1 MAVTAACVGEH
12 HRKRR
17 RSAGTRRCGMRSQIV
32 VGLDDSPS
40 SKAGLQWAAE
50 QAKSTGAV
58 LRAVHALGRAYAYA
72 APDIPLTVE
81 RTELTPDEPPDA
93 RRNAITR
100 MFEAVS
106 PHRDWV
112 LEFVSG
118 YAGEVLVRQSRDAQ
132 LLVVGTRE
140 HVGLG
145 RLLAGSVSHYCLSHA
160 ACPVVA
166 VPASPHDVAVGNAE
180 EEHEQTTA
188 TAAPE
193 AGSPKGKKRKK
204 SAVGTSPEA
213 VTEGRRLR

>member
-1 MAVTAACVGEH
+1 
-12 HRKRR
+12 
-17 RSAGTRRCGMRSQIV
+17 MRSQIV

-40 SKAGLQWAAE
+40 SKAGLHWAAE

-58 LRAVHALGRAYAYA
+58 LRAVHALGRPYGFA

-81 RTELTPDEPPDA
+81 PTELTPEEAPDT
-93 RRNAITR
+93 RRDAITR

-118 YAGEVLVRQSRDAQ
+118 YAGEILVRLSQDAQ

-166 VPASPHDVAVGNAE
+166 VPAPPHDVSVSNAE
-180 EEHEQTTA
+180 EELSEQTAAA
-188 TAAPE
+188 TAPE
-193 AGSPKGKKRKK
+193 AESPKERKGKEEER
-204 SAVGTSPEA
+204 SRDIAPGASGGG
-213 VTEGRRLR
+213 GRRLR

>member
-1 MAVTAACVGEH
+1 
-12 HRKRR
+12 
-17 RSAGTRRCGMRSQIV
+17 MRSQIV

-58 LRAVHALGRAYAYA
+58 LRAVHALGRQYGFAG
-72 APDIPLTVE
+72 PDIPLTVE
-81 RTELTPDEPPDA
+81 PTELTPEEPPDT

-118 YAGEVLVRQSRDAQ
+118 YAGEVLVRQSKDAQ

-166 VPASPHDVAVGNAE
+166 VPGPPHDLSVGKAQE
-180 EEHEQTTA
+180 EQTA
-188 TAAPE
+188 AAPAPE
-193 AGSPKGKKRKK
+193 TESPKGMKGKEKER
-204 SAVGTSPEA
+204 SRDIARGPS
-213 VTEGRRLR
+213 GG

>member
-1 MAVTAACVGEH
+1 
-12 HRKRR
+12 
-17 RSAGTRRCGMRSQIV
+17 MRSQIV

-58 LRAVHALGRAYAYA
+58 LRAVHALGRPYGFA

-81 RTELTPDEPPDA
+81 PTELTPEEPPDT

-118 YAGEVLVRQSRDAQ
+118 YAGEALVRRSKDAQ

-145 RLLAGSVSHYCLSHA
+145 RLLAGSVSHYCLNHA

-166 VPASPHDVAVGNAE
+166 VPAPPHDVSVGNAE
-180 EEHEQTTA
+180 EEQSEL
-188 TAAPE
+188 TAAAAAPGTE
-193 AGSPKGKKRKK
+193 SPKGKKRKEEER
-204 SAVGTSPEA
+204 SRDIAPGPTS
-213 VTEGRRLR
+213 GRG

>member
-1 MAVTAACVGEH
+1 
-12 HRKRR
+12 
-17 RSAGTRRCGMRSQIV
+17 MRSQIV
-32 VGLDDSPS
+32 IGLNDSPS

-58 LRAVHALGRAYAYA
+58 LRAVHALGRPYGFA

-81 RTELTPDEPPDA
+81 PTELTPEETPDT
-93 RRNAITR
+93 RRTAITS

-118 YAGEVLVRQSRDAQ
+118 YAGEVLVRRSKDAQ

-166 VPASPHDVAVGNAE
+166 VPAPPHDVPVDNAE
-180 EEHEQTTA
+180 EERSEQT
-188 TAAPE
+188 AAAAE
-193 AGSPKGKKRKK
+193 TESPTGLGGVSHRMERREVRGVGKSRPRA
-204 SAVGTSPEA
+204 SSGW
-213 VTEGRRLR
+213 GL

>member
-1 MAVTAACVGEH
+1 
-12 HRKRR
+12 
-17 RSAGTRRCGMRSQIV
+17 MRNQIV

-40 SKAGLQWAAE
+40 GKAGLQWAAE
-50 QAKSTGAV
+50 QARSVGAV
-58 LRAVHALGRAYAYA
+58 LQAVHALGRPYGFA

-81 RTELTPDEPPDA
+81 PTELTPEESPDA
-93 RRNAITR
+93 RRNAITAV
-100 MFEAVS
+100 FEAVS

-118 YAGEVLVRQSRDAQ
+118 YAGEVLVRRSKDAQ

-166 VPASPHDVAVGNAE
+166 VPAPPHDVPVGNAE
-180 EEHEQTTA
+180 EGQSEQTA
-188 TAAPE
+188 EAAGAETEPPE
-193 AGSPKGKKRKK
+193 GKKGKK
-204 SAVGTSPEA
+204 SGVGTSHPGA
-213 VTEGRRLR
+213 SSSRDIRVR

>member
-1 MAVTAACVGEH
+1 
-12 HRKRR
+12 
-17 RSAGTRRCGMRSQIV
+17 MRSQIV

-58 LRAVHALGRAYAYA
+58 LRAVHALGRPLGFA

-81 RTELTPDEPPDA
+81 PTELTPEEPPGT
-93 RRNAITR
+93 RRNAITT

-118 YAGEVLVRQSRDAQ
+118 YPGEVLVRQSKDAQ

-166 VPASPHDVAVGNAE
+166 VPAPPHDVSVGNAE
-180 EEHEQTTA
+180 EEQSEQTTA
-188 TAAPE
+188 ATAPE
-193 AGSPKGKKRKK
+193 TKFPKAKESERGRAESGQRAAG
-204 SAVGTSPEA
+204 
-213 VTEGRRLR
+213 

>member
-1 MAVTAACVGEH
+1 
-12 HRKRR
+12 
-17 RSAGTRRCGMRSQIV
+17 MRNEIV
-32 VGLDDSPS
+32 VGLADSPS

-58 LRAVHALGRAYAYA
+58 LRAVHALGRPYGFA

-81 RTELTPDEPPDA
+81 PTELTPEEPPDA
-93 RRNAITR
+93 RRNAITAV
-100 MFEAVS
+100 FEAVS

-118 YAGEVLVRQSRDAQ
+118 YAGEVLVRRSKDAQ

-166 VPASPHDVAVGNAE
+166 VPTPPHDLSVGKAQE
-180 EEHEQTTA
+180 EQSEQTA
-188 TAAPE
+188 AAPAPE
-193 AGSPKGKKRKK
+193 TESPKGTQGKEDRAE
-204 SAVGTSPEA
+204 SGHRAGAEWWL
-213 VTEGRRLR
+213 G

>member
-1 MAVTAACVGEH
+1 
-12 HRKRR
+12 
-17 RSAGTRRCGMRSQIV
+17 MRSQIV

-58 LRAVHALGRAYAYA
+58 LRAVHALGKPYGFA

-81 RTELTPDEPPDA
+81 PTELTPEEPPDT
-93 RRNAITR
+93 RRNAITT

-118 YAGEVLVRQSRDAQ
+118 YAGEVLVRRSKDAQ

-140 HVGLG
+140 HVGLD

-166 VPASPHDVAVGNAE
+166 VPAPPHDVYVGNAE
-180 EEHEQTTA
+180 EEQPEQTA
-188 TAAPE
+188 AAAAPE
-193 AGSPKGKKRKK
+193 TESPQGK
-204 SAVGTSPEA
+204 E
-213 VTEGRRLR
+213 ERRRDIAPGG

>member
-1 MAVTAACVGEH
+1 
-12 HRKRR
+12 
-17 RSAGTRRCGMRSQIV
+17 MRNQIV

-40 SKAGLQWAAE
+40 SEAGLQWAAQ

-58 LRAVHALGRAYAYA
+58 LRAVHALGRPYGFA
-72 APDIPLTVE
+72 AADIPLTVE
-81 RTELTPDEPPDA
+81 PSELEEP
-93 RRNAITR
+93 RRNAITT

-118 YAGEVLVRQSRDAQ
+118 YAGEVLVRRSKGAQ

-140 HVGLG
+140 HVGLD

-166 VPASPHDVAVGNAE
+166 VPAAPHDVYVGNAE
-180 EEHEQTTA
+180 EEQSEQTA
-188 TAAPE
+188 AAAAPE
-193 AGSPKGKKRKK
+193 PESP
-204 SAVGTSPEA
+204 
-213 VTEGRRLR
+213 

>member
-1 MAVTAACVGEH
+1 
-12 HRKRR
+12 
-17 RSAGTRRCGMRSQIV
+17 MRSQIV
-32 VGLDDSPS
+32 IGLNDSPS

-58 LRAVHALGRAYAYA
+58 LRAVHALGRPYGFA

-81 RTELTPDEPPDA
+81 PTELTPDETPDT
-93 RRNAITR
+93 RRTAITS

-118 YAGEVLVRQSRDAQ
+118 YAGEVLVRQSKDAQ

-166 VPASPHDVAVGNAE
+166 VPAPPHDVSVGDADE
-180 EEHEQTTA
+180 EQSEQTTA
-188 TAAPE
+188 AAAPKT
-193 AGSPKGKKRKK
+193 GSSEGKKAKEDER
-204 SAVGTSPEA
+204 SRDIATG
-213 VTEGRRLR
+213 G

>member
-1 MAVTAACVGEH
+1 M
-12 HRKRR
+12 K
-17 RSAGTRRCGMRSQIV
+17 SQIV

-50 QAKSTGAV
+50 QARSVGAV
-58 LRAVHALGRAYAYA
+58 LRAVHALGRPYGFA

-81 RTELTPDEPPDA
+81 PTELTPEEPPDA

-118 YAGEVLVRQSRDAQ
+118 YAGEVLVRRSKDAR

-145 RLLAGSVSHYCLSHA
+145 RLLAGSVSHYCLNHA

-166 VPASPHDVAVGNAE
+166 VPAPPLAVAVGSADE
-180 EEHEQTTA
+180 EQSEQT
-188 TAAPE
+188 AA
-193 AGSPKGKKRKK
+193 AAASRTGSLEGKKAKEDER
-204 SAVGTSPEA
+204 SRDIAA
-213 VTEGRRLR
+213 EG

>member
-1 MAVTAACVGEH
+1 
-12 HRKRR
+12 
-17 RSAGTRRCGMRSQIV
+17 MRNKIV

-40 SKAGLQWAAE
+40 GKAGLQWAAE
-50 QAKSTGAV
+50 QAKSVGAV
-58 LRAVHALGRAYAYA
+58 LRAVHALGRPHAFA

-81 RTELTPDEPPDA
+81 PTELAPEEPPDA

-106 PHRDWV
+106 PHPDWV

-118 YAGEVLVRQSRDAQ
+118 YAGEVLVRRSKDAQ

-166 VPASPHDVAVGNAE
+166 VPALSHDDSLPNAE
-180 EEHEQTTA
+180 EQQSEQTA
-188 TAAPE
+188 GAAAPE
-193 AGSPKGKKRKK
+193 TESPAEKTGKEEERRRDLAPGGSSG
-204 SAVGTSPEA
+204 
-213 VTEGRRLR
+213 